1 MSPPA
6 RPRARRPYWLAPVFV
21 AMLFGPPAWV
31 TAAMLATAA
40 CVSLTLG
47 VRRAFGGR
55 SGGSHEREEGVV
67 LGVDPRGR
75 EIVLTDRQL
84 SAHGLILGASG
95 AGKSTTLLTIL
106 TDHVRRG
113 RPVIAI
119 DMKGSPAF
127 VEELSAAAAAAGRPF
142 AVWSLDGP
150 SIWNPLRHGNPTQL
164 KDKLIATERFTEPH
178 YQRAAERYVQMVL
191 RVLELAHPGR
201 APTLADVVTL
211 MDPRRVP
218 AVLRDVPRDTRERVQ
233 DYLSQL
239 TPDQVS
245 AARGLGTRLAVLTE
259 SHTGQY
265 LQPTTG
271 AHEIDLHAALSGDE
285 VVVFSLNSSSYGRL
299 AAQLGTLAIQDLV
312 SASGERLSSGP
323 VSALPQAIVGID
335 EFSALGADH
344 LIGLVARGREP
355 KVSVVFATQELADM
369 ERVARGLREQ
379 LVGNAAVKIIHR
391 QDVPDSALMVA
402 QMAGTEL
409 VWERTIQTGAG
420 PLGRYTTRGG
430 TRRQVERFVV
440 HPNQIKTLG
449 TGDAIMLTKQPAA
462 QTRAMHVRPPQ
473 RGGRELG

>member
-1 MSPPA
+1 
-6 RPRARRPYWLAPVFV
+6 
-21 AMLFGPPAWV
+21 MLLGPPAWV
-31 TAAMLATAA
+31 TAALLATAM

-47 VRRAFGGR
+47 VRRVYGGR
-55 SGGSHEREEGVV
+55 PRASQRREDGVV
-67 LGVDPRGR
+67 LGVDGRGR
-75 EIVLTDRQL
+75 EVLLTDHQL
-84 SAHGLILGASG
+84 SAHGLIVGASG

-127 VEELSAAAAAAGRPF
+127 AEELSAAAADVGRPF
-142 AVWSLDGP
+142 AVWTLDGP
-150 SIWNPLRHGNPTQL
+150 SHWNPLGHGNPTEL
-164 KDKLIATERFTEPH
+164 KDRLMSTERFTEPH
-178 YQRAAERYVQMVL
+178 YARAAERYVQMVL
-191 RVLELAHPGR
+191 RVLQLAHPDR
-201 APTLADVVTL
+201 APTLDDVVAL

-218 AVLRDVPRDTRERVQ
+218 AMLRDVPRYTRERVQ
-233 DYLSQL
+233 DYLAQL

-259 SHTGQY
+259 SHTGPY
-265 LQPTTG
+265 LQPAAG
-271 AHEIDLHAALSGDE
+271 AHEIDLRSALSGEE

-312 SASGERLSSGP
+312 SASGERLSAGP

-344 LIGLVARGREP
+344 LIQLVARGREP
-355 KVSVVFATQELADM
+355 RLSVVFATQELADM

-409 VWERTIQTGAG
+409 VWEHTIQSGG
-420 PLGRYTTRGG
+420 GLLGRYATRGS

-449 TGDAIMLTKQPAA
+449 TGDAIVMTKQPTA

-473 RGGRELG
+473 HDVRPPKRDVRPPQRGGLELG